1 MTARRHALKWVAA
14 GLALGGLGACANL
27 GNFAADVATFGTW
40 PAGRAP
46 GSYAIERLPSQES
59 NAEQAQWLEAAVKP
73 ALERAGFKPVA
84 AGAQPD
90 VLVQVGAR
98 ISRAELSP
106 WDDPAWWRGG
116 FGYWRRGP
124 WVGPHWHGSLRYTSP
139 RYDREVAVLLRDR
152 ETGKPLYEARASS
165 ESWNGLDAEVLG
177 KLYAA
182 ALMDFPATG
191 INPRQ
196 VMVPL
201 GAAAPAAAAASR

>member
-1 MTARRHALKWVAA
+1 MTARRQVFK
-14 GLALGGLGACANL
+14 GLMATLTLAGLGACANL
-27 GNFAADVATFGTW
+27 GNFPAEVATFGSW

-46 GSYAIERLPSQES
+46 GSYAIERLPSQAAD
-59 NAEQAQWLEAAVKP
+59 AEQAQLLETAVKP

-98 ISRAELSP
+98 VNRADVSP

-124 WVGPHWHGSLRYTSP
+124 WIGPHWNGSLRYTSP

-152 ETGKPLYEARASS
+152 ESGKPLYEARATS
-165 ESWNGLDAEVLG
+165 ESWSGMNPEVLT

-196 VMVPL
+196 VMVPP
-201 GAAAPAAAAASR
+201 APPAPAASAAAK